1 MGKIVTKSVDM
12 NANILY
18 LKHEI
23 VADTSKTQARIEF
36 RNMAYGTITAV
47 KFEAKGYNAF
57 GDVIQIAGK
66 PTFDIVAQDLNIA
79 PKKYAKLDSVLPSKD
94 IRKLDLKLKQVCYAN
109 GKIVNV
115 QPEEIVTY
123 EIEEIDENREKL
135 NQQEREARTVLKRR
149 LDEAVCFSK
158 PYGRNW
164 ICICGY
170 LNRNTDTICKC
181 CGCREVEMLE
191 EYSEKRVTE
200 KVEEKRR
207 KAAAEQAKREAE
219 QIKFE
224 AEQKRQ
230 REEQERREAEE
241 RAKAAKRGK
250 IIAGVVGAVT
260 ICGVTGFLVNEMV
273 IIPKDKYNHA
283 VSMME
288 SEMYQEAALEFSEL
302 GSYKD
307 ASEKANEAN
316 YENACKLLNEKSYEE
331 AKNAFKELGDYKDS
345 ADKITEVEDA
355 KKQEKYDTAMI
366 LKEQGKTD
374 KAIEIFE
381 TLGNFS
387 DAADQIKGIYYDKAC
402 DLLEKGQYTK
412 ARDEFE
418 KLGDFKDSKEM
429 AMEAKY
435 QNACSLWS
443 IKKYDEAIA
452 VFKTIENYKDSN
464 EYLNNKDQEIHYQEA
479 IKLLEE
485 NKYAT
490 AAYSLNKIGDYKD
503 ATHVL
508 ETVPDKCNEY
518 IKKKAAEQDVSKSN
532 YEAVNLRAQEG
543 VYEIA
548 GIYATIRD
556 LKKEY
561 NEDANHTQDTENLS
575 ESLIDGVDKFC
586 IAGIVSFKS
595 LGDLSRYAQ
604 GDFFNKGL
612 QLEEQSAEAV
622 WNFVM
627 KIQENDIVDKSTFDN
642 LYATYLKKSY
652 EDIDAW
658 FEEGKGIF

>member
-12 NANILY
+12 NANILC

-57 GDVIQIAGK
+57 GDEIQIAGK
-66 PTFDIVAQDLNIA
+66 PTFDIVVQDLNIA

-115 QPEEIVTY
+115 QPENKITY
-123 EIEEIDENREKL
+123 QIESVDEDPGAL
-135 NQQEREARTVLKRR
+135 NQQEKEERAILKRR
-149 LDEAVCFSK
+149 LDEAICFSK
-158 PYGRNW
+158 RHGRNW
-164 ICICGY
+164 VCICGY
-170 LNRNTDTICKC
+170 LNKNTDATCRY
-181 CGCREVEMLE
+181 CGCKEIEILE
-191 EYSEKRVTE
+191 EYSKESIDEKLE
-200 KVEEKRR
+200 FKRR

-224 AEQKRQ
+224 AEQRRQKEERKRQ
-230 REEQERREAEE
+230 EAEQ
-241 RAKAAKRGK
+241 RAKKAKRNK
-250 IIAGVVGAVT
+250 IIAGFVGVVT
-260 ICGVTGFLVNEMV
+260 ICVVTGFLVNEMV

-355 KKQEKYDTAMI
+355 KKQEKYDTAMGLIGQGRTNEAIKI
-366 LKEQGKTD
+366 LE
-374 KAIEIFE
+374 E
-381 TLGNFS
+381 LGDFS
-387 DAADQIKGIYYDKAC
+387 DSVDQIKGIYYDKAC
-402 DLLEKGQYTK
+402 DLLERGQYKTAEEK
-412 ARDEFE
+412 FE
-418 KLGDFKDSKEM
+418 KAGDFKDSKEKIV
-429 AMEAKY
+429 EAKY
-435 QNACSLWS
+435 QRACSLWS
-443 IKKYDEAIA
+443 IKKYDEAIEI
-452 VFKTIENYKDSN
+452 FETLDGYKDSQN
-464 EYLNNKDQEIHYQEA
+464 YLNSTDEEKKYEEA
-479 IKLLEE
+479 KNCLDE
-485 NKYAT
+485 NKYAM
-490 AAYSLNKIGDYKD
+490 AAYLLTQIGDYKD
-503 ATHVL
+503 ATQVL